1 MNIYFIFFKGI
12 KILGRKMLTFSFDIK
27 DKTCIYTLHTI
38 SIWKIEGLGM
48 LKHRDEGTQMQNTD
62 TGVQVSNAD
71 RFKLGNME
79 GWVDA

>member
-1 MNIYFIFFKGI
+1 
-12 KILGRKMLTFSFDIK
+12 MLTFSFDIK
-27 DKTCIYTLHTI
+27 DKTCIYTLYTI

-71 RFKLGNME
+71 IFKLGDME